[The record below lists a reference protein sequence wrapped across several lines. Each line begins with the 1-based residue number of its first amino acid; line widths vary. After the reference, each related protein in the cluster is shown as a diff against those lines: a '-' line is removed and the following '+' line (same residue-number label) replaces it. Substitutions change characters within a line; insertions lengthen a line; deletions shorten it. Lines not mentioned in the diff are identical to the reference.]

1 MSTLYTTN
9 TNECRF
15 NPVQCTWE
23 KFETLR
29 AQEGYVY
36 FVTDK
41 KKLFLGKNNQ
51 MIPMCASSGI
61 FYGRK
66 PIEYDNSG
74 NKPDPKVTFVFSL
87 DESVSEIEGPD
98 KPELDDLILNV
109 GTAEFEDGCFYR
121 VVNVAEDSIETT
133 RLTLQGTGG
142 GGGGSSSGGSS
153 ANFSITVV
161 GTTSKAYSSTATT
174 MPITFKG
181 YYNGTEENRIAQVKF
196 TKRGDTEPFY
206 IYTEK
211 ELPFNENNTLDLFP
225 YKALFGSTRTTVT
238 VAVQDLYG
246 NERSTNFTV
255 QIVELS
261 LKASKDELLYSMET
275 SYLYECT
282 LAGATSGVSNKQI
295 TYTFYDEDNLTTP
308 RLTIVEDLDVSHEGS
323 TQKLLNLSTL
333 SHGVYVLKVLASAV
347 IGSSNTTLY
356 SNELTHKIGRFDT
369 SSTGNPLL
377 LIKVP
382 DVTEQYTNIPVHYL
396 LVTTESNKEY
406 HLSISL
412 DGVEKT
418 ELAISSNNA
427 NSYPLYFEEKGT
439 YTLLCSIVELAL
451 SYSQYLNIVAYT
463 GNLPIIDPTRGDL
476 MLYLNPRGKSNDAT
490 DRDEWKDYNGLYTAS
505 LKNLHYGQVN
515 GWMMDAEGTSYLKL
529 SSGASLELPDFKPFV
544 YDPTKVSSA
553 DSRMGYGMTIEID
566 FEISGVLDFDEDI
579 IKCYSTD
586 LAETTIPV
594 GFRVLGDKVQFFNS
608 RLNNGF
614 DSDGNP
620 LGALMSLNLVEGK
633 RTRVSFVLEP
643 NTGKIDFP
651 MCYAYLDGK
660 LSAAKIYESNDS
672 FKDSNNPA
680 YLNISAENA
689 EVKIYGIRFYSSAL
703 ADKMILNNFTASLP
717 TLEEKQKRFD
727 SNNVFNANNKIDYNL
742 VAAEDYDLGIPYM
755 KITGGWATEK
765 ESKWQLKGQANANAG
780 LPTGKKDYRLIDV
793 EVKYPKYTKAEI
805 DAGQAY
811 FLDYKDY
818 KFVNKFAS
826 GKPMATA
833 YGEKPSNGGVI
844 MYAQGTSSM
853 EYPVKNLRLRFKNE
867 SDYYRVRPDIEK
879 VEIICMKADY
889 MESSGSHN
897 TGAANFVDALYTGV
911 NIETPGQEHFGGEG
925 KDTIVTCIKG
935 HPCLIFYSASGEPG
949 TYEYIGKY
957 NLNLDKATPEPFGFK
972 QDGDFGSLKEGNK
985 YYFVEYDEEGE
996 YVGNETEKTVA
1007 AGEKINSIHCFEF
1020 LDNAVDVCNFLP
1032 KEGYT
1037 YRDTWYNTFTNSDND
1052 SVPGWTLGFESRYP
1066 EDKVG
1071 YHDADALYPLASW
1084 LAELKV
1090 KYDEEL
1096 AAGKKPTDITYEYE
1110 YTLATGYQD
1119 YVGYYYQDGDGNWQL
1134 ENNISKD
1141 TFPNPNSKYYTRAVK
1156 SSTFSMVSLERFKRE
1171 YECYLDKDFL
1181 LTYYLVTEALL
1192 MADSRVK
1199 NMMIATWGRE
1209 KRSYVD
1215 YESGATIYPDPY
1227 GDGSGTYIF
1236 YPIFYDMDTMLGLDN
1251 TGKYRFNY
1259 YDEDTNAS
1267 VFNGQEVLWNF
1278 VRDALPSELKTW
1290 YSNLEGASL
1299 KADAI
1304 LPYFNNN
1311 QANMANEA
1319 FYNGDAQYKYVIPAR
1334 EGYQDHLNDK
1344 YIEPGVG
1351 PFLYALQ
1358 GDRSLMR
1365 EWFITNRI
1373 KFLKGKYNSN
1383 SYQNGDRVEFRWYYP
1398 TGKED
1403 EFTVNGVDHGSS
1415 ITAVPPSGK
1424 FEFTSLKTGYAG
1436 VKLGANGNTYNER
1449 FDGEETKEIDLNE
1462 AKNAN
1467 GTEAY
1472 LLGISNL
1479 TDLGDLSNKYMQ
1491 KFIISSDDCRLKTLT
1506 LGSPKKDYFNPYLTD
1521 SKIGITSCTY
1531 LEEFNLQNCSSYKE
1545 VMDFSKCPAIR
1556 KVLLTGSSTTGI
1568 SLPVNGVLDEL
1579 RLPTTTTQ
1587 IKIVSHPNL
1596 RDDWV
1601 DEDGNPHGFSLGTY
1615 DYGTAS
1621 EIGKGN
1627 GYVNDFSKITEL
1639 YVVDT
1644 PINTY
1649 PMVIQSDKTLTSYYL
1664 QGINWTITEANE
1676 MYCKL
1681 DKKDFEAGK
1690 SYYEYVNG
1698 SYVLVAME
1706 SWPAD
1711 DNIYKKVSMMDGN
1724 NIVAIPVLDY
1734 LATKTIL
1741 AGNNTGEALTGTITI
1756 NVSGSA
1762 DELALYQKY
1771 NAMYPNITFK
1781 YGNKVTVTNAIRV
1794 SFYRVDT
1801 ETLGDNSISGI
1812 EPYFTT
1818 LTAPGTKTI
1827 SELIGNNLAAPT
1839 KPSTST
1845 KVYSFT
1851 GRWHDWT
1858 DKTVY
1863 YQDGYYSET
1872 TAPDANRLFSKFKPQ
1887 NNDMLLVPEFR
1898 ESTRIYNVNFY
1909 DWNYTFGADPLFSFE
1924 CQFEDWLKDHS
1935 GDDARLYYVYRPAD
1949 EEILS
1954 TNENNRYSFK
1964 GWQNESDFNNN
1975 VKNPELIDIEKTQVR
1990 SDLNFFAYYEVE
2002 DATLVPSPEILFN
2015 CKADKVTVAGKEFG
2029 NIYTLTLKDV
2039 YRSIIGGKITLP
2051 STYNGTPVL
2060 AVAKFNSVPEL
2071 TDIYVLETAQYKY
2084 INDNAFNYNRKLE
2097 SVHLPATMTMIGG
2110 SAFYEDNALEHFY
2123 WNDSPVTRIG
2133 DSAFAET
2140 EVLRMSAL
2148 PTTLEYVG
2156 IRAFLNA
2163 GPNVTIST
2171 LPDKLNKIPTQCFMG
2186 CSNITISTFPAR
2198 DSACSIGYSAFQ
2210 NGGTGVTT
2218 IRIEAPWTLETE
2230 GQTNARPFFNGYK
2243 SVTTV
2248 QVYADFA
2255 ADYIVDGVLDTEAIS
2270 KALFEEIRTNCTF
2283 QQIGAE

>member
-9 TNECRF
+9 KNECRF

-61 FYGRK
+61 FYGKK
-66 PIEYDNSG
+66 PVEYDNSG

-87 DESVSEIEGPD
+87 DENVSEIEGPD

-206 IYTEK
+206 IYTER

-238 VAVQDLYG
+238 IAVQDLYG

-261 LKASKDELLYSMET
+261 LKASKDELLYSMED
-275 SYLYECT
+275 SYLYECS

-295 TYTFYDEDNLTTP
+295 TYTFYDEDNLTVP
-308 RLTIVEDLDVSHEGS
+308 KLTIVEDLDVSHEGS

-356 SNELTHKIGRFDT
+356 SNELTHKVGRFDT

-382 DVTEQYTNIPVHYL
+382 EVTEQYTNIPVHYL
-396 LVTTESNKEY
+396 LVTTESNKSY

-418 ELAISSNNA
+418 ELAIASNNA
-427 NSYPLYFEEKGT
+427 SSYPLYFEEKGT
-439 YTLLCSIVELAL
+439 YTLLCSVTELAL

-463 GNLPIIDPTRGDL
+463 GNLPVIDPTRGDL
-476 MLYLNPRGKSNDAT
+476 LLYLNPRGKSNDAT
-490 DRDEWKDYNGLYTAS
+490 DRDEWQDYNGLYTAN
-505 LKNLHYGQVN
+505 LRNLHYGEVN
-515 GWMMDAEGTSYLKL
+515 GWMMDSEGTSYLKL
-529 SSGASLELPDFKPFV
+529 SSGASLQLPDFKPFV
-544 YDPTKVSSA
+544 YDPTKVSNA

-586 LAETTIPV
+586 LAGTTIPV

-608 RLNNGF
+608 RVNNGY
-614 DSDGNP
+614 DSSGNP

-651 MCYAYLDGK
+651 MCYTYLDGK

-680 YLNISAENA
+680 YLSISAEHA

-703 ADKMILNNFTASLP
+703 ADRMILNNFTASLP
-717 TLEEKQKRFD
+717 TLEERQKRFD
-727 SNNVFNANNKIDYNL
+727 SNNVFNAGGKIDYNL
-742 VAAEDYDLGIPYM
+742 VAAEDYDLDIPYM

-793 EVKYPKYTKAEI
+793 EVKYPKYTQAEI

-811 FLDYKDY
+811 FLNYKDY

-826 GKPMATA
+826 GKTMATA
-833 YGEKPSNGGVI
+833 YGEKPSNGGAI

-853 EYPVKNLRLRFKNE
+853 EYPVKNLRLRFKKE
-867 SDYYRVRPDIEK
+867 SDYYTVRPDIAP

-911 NIETPGQEHFGGEG
+911 SIETPGQEHFGGDG

-935 HPCLIFYSASGEPG
+935 HPCLIFYSESGEPG

-957 NLNLDKATPEPFGFK
+957 NLNLDKATPEPFGFNH
-972 QDGDFGSLKEGNK
+972 DDDTFGYLAEGNK
-985 YYFVEYDEEGE
+985 YYQVEYDEEGE
-996 YVGNETEKTVA
+996 YVGNEKETTVQ
-1007 AGEKINSIHCFEF
+1007 AGEKVNSIHCFEF

-1032 KEGYT
+1032 QTGYT
-1037 YRDTWYNTFTNSDND
+1037 YHDTWYNTFINTDNE

-1071 YHDADALYPLASW
+1071 YHDADALYPLAAW

-1096 AAGKKPTDITYEYE
+1096 AAGKKPTDITHEYE
-1110 YTLATGYQD
+1110 YTLAISYQD
-1119 YVGYYYQDGDGNWQL
+1119 YVGYYYQDEAGKWQL
-1134 ENNISKD
+1134 ENDISKE
-1141 TFPNPNSKYYTRAVK
+1141 TFPTPNSKYYTRTIK
-1156 SSTFSMVSLERFKRE
+1156 SSTFAMISLERFKRE
-1171 YECYLDKDFL
+1171 YQCYLDKDFL

-1227 GDGSGTYIF
+1227 GDSSGTYIF

-1259 YDEDTNAS
+1259 YDEDTNES
-1267 VFNGQEVLWNF
+1267 LFNGKEVLWNF
-1278 VRDALPSELKTW
+1278 VRDALQSELKIW

-1319 FYNGDAQYKYVIPAR
+1319 FYNGDAHYKYVTPAR
-1334 EGYQDHLNDK
+1334 EGYEDHLNEK

-1365 EWFITNRI
+1365 EWFLTNRI

-1398 TGKED
+1398 SGNED
-1403 EFTVNGVDHGSS
+1403 EFTANGVSHGAS
-1415 ITAVPPSGK
+1415 ITAVPPSGN
-1424 FEFTSLKTGYAG
+1424 FNFTSLKTGYAG

-1449 FDGEETKEIDLNE
+1449 FDGEETKSIDLSE

-1506 LGSPKKDYFNPYLTD
+1506 LGNPHKDYFNPYLTD

-1545 VMDFSKCPAIR
+1545 VMDFSKCPAIS
-1556 KVLLTGSSTTGI
+1556 KVWLTGSSTTGV
-1568 SLPVNGVLDEL
+1568 SLPINGVLDEL

-1587 IKIVSHPNL
+1587 IKIISHPNL

-1601 DEDGNPHGFSLGTY
+1601 DDDGNPHGFSLGTY

-1621 EIGKGN
+1621 KIGEGK

-1649 PMVIQSDKTLTSYYL
+1649 PMVIDSTNTLTGYYL
-1664 QGINWTITEANE
+1664 QDIDWTITEANE

-1681 DKKDFEAGK
+1681 AKKDFEAGK
-1690 SYYEYVNG
+1690 SYYEYING
-1698 SYVLVAME
+1698 AYVAAVME

-1711 DNIYKKVSMMDGN
+1711 DNIYQKVSMMDGTD
-1724 NIVAIPVLDY
+1724 IIAIPVLDY

-1741 AGNNTGEALTGTITI
+1741 AGTDKSEALSGTITI
-1756 NVSGSA
+1756 NVEGSA

-1771 NAMYPNITFK
+1771 NAMYPNVTFK
-1781 YGNKVTVTNAIRV
+1781 YGNKVQVTNAIRV

-1801 ETLGDNSISGI
+1801 ETLGDSSISGI

-1818 LTAPGTKTI
+1818 LTAPNTKTI
-1827 SELIGNNLAAPT
+1827 AELIGDSLTEPT

-1845 KVYSFT
+1845 KTYTFT

-1858 DKTVY
+1858 DKTIY
-1863 YQDGYYSET
+1863 YQDGYYDET
-1872 TAPDANRLFSKFKPQ
+1872 TAPDATKLFSKFKP
-1887 NNDMLLVPEFR
+1887 NGSDMLLVPEFR
-1898 ESTRIYNVNFY
+1898 ESIRIYTVNFY
-1909 DWNYTFGADPLFSFE
+1909 DWDYNFGASPLFSFE
-1924 CQFEDWLKDHS
+1924 CQFEDWLKDHAN
-1935 GDDARLYYVYRPAD
+1935 DDARLYYVYRPDD
-1949 EEILS
+1949 EAITS
-1954 TNENNRYSFK
+1954 INMNNRYGFK

-1975 VKNPELIDIEKTQVR
+1975 VQNPELIDIEKTQIR

-2002 DATLVPSPEILFN
+2002 DASVVASPEVLFN
-2015 CKADKVTVAGKEFG
+2015 CKAQKVTTAGKEFS
-2029 NIYTLTLKDV
+2029 NVYTLTLKDA
-2039 YRSIIGGKITLP
+2039 YRSIAGGKITLP
-2051 STYNGTPVL
+2051 STYNGTPIL
-2060 AVAKFNSVPEL
+2060 AVAEFNSVTEL
-2071 TDIYVLETAQYKY
+2071 TDIYTLENAQYKY
-2084 INDNAFNYNRKLE
+2084 IADSAFTYNRKLK
-2097 SVHLPATMTMIGG
+2097 SVSLPSTTIMIGG
-2110 SAFYEDNALEHFY
+2110 SAFDEDSVLENFY
-2123 WNDSPVTRIG
+2123 WNNSQVTRIG
-2133 DSAFAET
+2133 ERAFAET
-2140 EVLRMSAL
+2140 DAL
-2148 PTTLEYVG
+2148 VMNELPATLEYIG
-2156 IRAFLNA
+2156 NRAFLNA
-2163 GPNVTIST
+2163 GSEVRISVLPDNLNKISTQCFMGCPNVTIST
-2171 LPDKLNKIPTQCFMG
+2171 FPTRE
-2186 CSNITISTFPAR
+2186 T
-2198 DSACSIGYSAFQ
+2198 ACSIGYAAFQ
-2210 NGGTGVTT
+2210 DCGSGVTM
-2218 IRIEAPWTLETE
+2218 IRIESPWTLEASGDDGT
-2230 GQTNARPFFNGYK
+2230 RPFNNGYK

-2248 QVYADFA
+2248 WVYADFA
-2255 ADYIVDGVLDTEAIS
+2255 AAYVTEGMLDTEAIS
-2270 KALFEEIRTNCTF
+2270 KALFNEIRSGCTF
-2283 QQIGAE
+2283 QVIDE